1 MIYHVRHRTTLRYAA
16 PVRLARFNLRLKP
29 APWPGQW
36 TSDHQLSVDPAPAI
50 IESRPA
56 AWPVQVARLVIE
68 SPIRELIIESRFRAG
83 VQGGVIAPQ
92 PDDPVIASV
101 ADAALANRDMGPAA
115 PAHYLYASARAPL
128 LAQIGAWAG
137 ATLAPDQPIVTAALD
152 LAQRIRAEFRYQA
165 GVTDAGTPVADAFA
179 ARHGVCQDFAHVM
192 LVALRHAGLPAAYV
206 SGYLRTLPPPGMPRL
221 VGADAMH
228 AWVMLWC
235 GPTRGWIGFDPTNGC
250 IAGEGHLFVAM
261 GRDYADVAPMD
272 GLFVGGA
279 GQSLSVSVDVAPE
292 EETTPSR
299 SPRTSASSPGAAAP
313 SGG

>member
-1 MIYHVRHRTTLRYAA
+1 MIYHVRHRTLIHYAA

-36 TSDHQLSVDPAPAI
+36 TSDYALEVEPKPTI
-50 IESRPA
+50 VESRPGG
-56 AWPVQVARLVIE
+56 WPVHVARLVIE
-68 SPIRELIIESRFRAG
+68 SPIRQLTVETRFRMG
-83 VQGGVIAPQ
+83 VQGGAILPQ
-92 PDDPVIASV
+92 DDDPTIGAV
-101 ADAALANRDMGPAA
+101 AQAALVDREMGPAA
-115 PAHYLYASARAPL
+115 PAHYLYASARTPM
-128 LAQIGAWAG
+128 LAAIGDWVG
-137 ATLAPDQPIVTAALD
+137 AALAPDRPIVAAALE
-152 LAQRIRAEFRYQA
+152 LALRIQAEFDYQP

-192 LVALRHAGLPAAYV
+192 VVALRLAGLPAAYV

-250 IAGEGHLFVAM
+250 ITGDGHLFVAM

-279 GQSLSVSVDVAPE
+279 GQSLSVMVDVAPE
-292 EETTPSR
+292 EEKEV
-299 SPRTSASSPGAAAP
+299 A
-313 SGG
+313 

>member
-1 MIYHVRHRTTLRYAA
+1 MIYHVRHRTMIHYAA

-36 TSDHQLSVDPAPAI
+36 TSDYALEVDPAPTMV
-50 IESRPA
+50 ESRPGG
-56 AWPVQVARLVIE
+56 WPVHVARLVIE
-68 SPIRELIIESRFRAG
+68 SPIRQLAIESRFRAG
-83 VQGGVIAPQ
+83 VQGGAIEPQ
-92 PDDPVIASV
+92 ADDPTIGAV
-101 ADAALANRDMGPAA
+101 AQAALADRDMGPAA
-115 PAHYLYASARAPL
+115 PAHYLYASARTPL
-128 LAQIGAWAG
+128 LTQVGAWSG
-137 ATLAPDQPIVTAALD
+137 AELAPDRPVIAAGLD
-152 LAQRIRAEFRYQA
+152 LARRIRAEFAYQP

-179 ARHGVCQDFAHVM
+179 ARHGVCQDFAHMMV
-192 LVALRHAGLPAAYV
+192 VALRLAGLPAAYV

-250 IAGEGHLFVAM
+250 ITGDGHLFVAM

-279 GQSLSVSVDVAPE
+279 GQSLSVMVDVAPE
-292 EETTPSR
+292 EENV
-299 SPRTSASSPGAAAP
+299 A
-313 SGG
+313 

>member
-1 MIYHVRHRTTLRYAA
+1 MIYHVRHRTILRYAA

-36 TSDHQLSVDPAPAI
+36 TSDYELLVDPAPTI
-50 IESRPA
+50 VESRPGG
-56 AWPVQVARLVIE
+56 WPVQVARLVIE
-68 SPIRELIIESRFRAG
+68 SPIRQLSIESRFRAG
-83 VQGGVIAPQ
+83 VQGGAITPQ
-92 PDDPVIASV
+92 VDDPVIGAV
-101 ADAALANRDMGPAA
+101 ARAALTDRTMGPAA
-115 PAHYLYASARAPL
+115 PAHYLYAGARTPM
-128 LAQIGAWAG
+128 LAQIGDWTRAA
-137 ATLAPDQPIVTAALD
+137 LDPDRPIVAAALD
-152 LAQRIRAEFRYQA
+152 LALRIQA
-165 GVTDAGTPVADAFA
+165 DFAYRTGVTDADTPVADAFA

-192 LVALRHAGLPAAYV
+192 VIALRLAGLPAAYV

-250 IAGEGHLFVAM
+250 IAGDGHLFVAM

-279 GQSLSVSVDVAPE
+279 GQSLSVMVDVAPQE
-292 EETTPSR
+292 EPAF
-299 SPRTSASSPGAAAP
+299 SAPA
-313 SGG
+313 

>member
-1 MIYHVRHRTTLRYAA
+1 MIYQVRHRTLVHYAA

-36 TSDHQLSVDPAPAI
+36 TSDHELAVDPVPTR
-50 IESRPA
+50 IESRPGG
-56 AWPVQVARLVIE
+56 WPVNVARLVIE
-68 SPIRELIIESRFRAG
+68 SPIRQLTIESRFRIG
-83 VQGGVIAPQ
+83 VQAGTIAPQ
-92 PDDPVIASV
+92 ADDPTIGFV
-101 ADAALANRDMGPAA
+101 AQAALVDREMGPAA
-115 PAHYLYASARAPL
+115 PAHYLYASARTPM
-128 LAQIGAWAG
+128 LAEIGAWI
-137 ATLAPDQPIVTAALD
+137 ATDLASDQPIIAAALA
-152 LAQRIRAEFRYQA
+152 LARRIQAEFAYQP

-192 LVALRHAGLPAAYV
+192 VVALRLAGLPAAYV
-206 SGYLRTLPPPGMPRL
+206 SGYLRTLPPPGVARL

-250 IAGEGHLFVAM
+250 ITGDGHLFVAM

-279 GQSLSVSVDVAPE
+279 GQSLSVMVDVAPE
-292 EETTPSR
+292 EEAVVS
-299 SPRTSASSPGAAAP
+299 
-313 SGG
+313 

>member
-1 MIYHVRHRTTLRYAA
+1 MIYHVRHRTVIRYAA

-36 TSDHQLSVDPAPAI
+36 TADHVLEVDPLPTR
-50 IESRPA
+50 IESRPGG
-56 AWPVQVARLVIE
+56 WPVHVARLVIE
-68 SPIRELIIESRFRAG
+68 SPIRQLTIESRFRVG
-83 VQGGVIAPQ
+83 VQRGAIVPQ
-92 PDDPVIASV
+92 ADDPAIGVV
-101 ADAALANRDMGPAA
+101 AQAALVNRDMGPAA
-115 PAHYLYASARAPL
+115 PAHYLFASARTPM
-128 LAQIGAWAG
+128 LAEIGAWIG
-137 ATLAPDQPIVTAALD
+137 TDLAPDRSIIAAALA
-152 LAQRIRAEFRYQA
+152 LARRIQAEFAYQP

-192 LVALRHAGLPAAYV
+192 VVALRLVGLPAAYV
-206 SGYLRTLPPPGMPRL
+206 SGYLRTTPPPGMARL

-250 IAGEGHLFVAM
+250 ITGDGHLFVAM

-279 GQSLSVSVDVAPE
+279 GQSLSVMVDVAPE
-292 EETTPSR
+292 EEPVSL
-299 SPRTSASSPGAAAP
+299 PA
-313 SGG
+313 